1 MNQQAMQAHG
11 KLRLQQLQPPP
22 APAVVPE
29 HVADEGADSGAH
41 IAALVLQKLTQ
52 AWDKVAFL
60 KRMRLALLT
69 IPPAAAAAPPY
80 KTTYMQSGVMRS

>member
-11 KLRLQQLQPPP
+11 MSRSQRLQPPP
-22 APAVVPE
+22 APAVAPE
-29 HVADEGADSGAH
+29 HVADEGADAGAY

-60 KRMRLALLT
+60 ERMRLALLT
-69 IPPAAAAAPPY
+69 IPAAAAAAAAAAAPP
-80 KTTYMQSGVMRS
+80 